1 VDQLAMKAFEFDH
14 RFIDSYAKFSRPF
27 STIGSEDLKAEID
40 RQCDVG
46 RFWPDALL
54 SNNPRFL
61 QGPTV
66 DEWVRAG
73 GTQEEDGGGHKGK
86 R

>member
-1 VDQLAMKAFEFDH
+1 MKAFEFDH
-14 RFIDSYAKFSRPF
+14 RLVDSNARLPRYF
-27 STIGSEDLKAEID
+27 STIRSQDLKAEID
-40 RQCDVG
+40 RQYDLV
-46 RFWPDALL
+46 RFWPDVLL
-54 SNNPRFL
+54 SINLRIL

-73 GTQEEDGGGHKGK
+73 GHQGK

>member
-1 VDQLAMKAFEFDH
+1 MKAFEFEH
-14 RFIDSYAKFSRPF
+14 RLVDFYARFSWYF
-27 STIGSEDLKAEID
+27 SSIQYEDLKAEID
-40 RQCDVG
+40 HQYDVG

-54 SNNPRFL
+54 SINSRFL

-66 DEWVRAG
+66 DERVRAG
-73 GTQEEDGGGHKGK
+73 GTQEEDGGGRQGK